1 MNDYAKTRDEKR
13 VLDAA
18 DRFGNITEEDE
29 DEYAEWEDDSD
40 YEGYSL
46 IMVPNELAP
55 KVSALIAKYDER
67 EAAKAAK

>member
-1 MNDYAKTRDEKR
+1 MSEHPKIRDEKR
-13 VLDAA
+13 VLDAPA
-18 DRFGNITEEDE
+18 
-29 DEYAEWEDDSD
+29 

-46 IMVPNELAP
+46 IMVPNELAS